1 MTADQT
7 REQHPSFLTVCMED
21 KMKYQIKRY
30 NTPNLPCD
38 YYIANADGNKV
49 TDTTPHFK
57 TAQMMMM
64 VQQQV
69 NDGQYR
75 THADCEDIFAD
86 MIEML

>member
-1 MTADQT
+1 
-7 REQHPSFLTVCMED
+7 MED
-21 KMKYQIKRY
+21 KMEYQIKRY

-49 TDTTPHFK
+49 TNTTPHFK

-69 NDGQYR
+69 NDDKYR
-75 THADCEDIFAD
+75 THAECEELFAD

>member
-1 MTADQT
+1 
-7 REQHPSFLTVCMED
+7 ME
-21 KMKYQIKRY
+21 YQIKQY

-75 THADCEDIFAD
+75 THADCEDLFAD